1 MFKHCDIC
9 FLVVHVVQHACTGLY
24 FVKCAVR
31 TGRQYELICGT
42 IACLDA
48 IVPGLCVFVA
58 ERPLGH

>member
-9 FLVVHVVQHACTGLY
+9 FLVVHVVQHACIGLN
-24 FVKCAVR
+24 VLVCAVR
-31 TGRQYELICGT
+31 TGRQYDLICGT
-42 IACLDA
+42 IGGIAA